1 MAIATIIKDTLG
13 PVLGYLTTTSFR
25 QRTGHLV
32 TLTLGGMLVATA
44 WVGWTAVL
52 ARTDLLD
59 GWTDA
64 MIPAADDQDHAF
76 TPAVLREEGLRAAA
90 IARVLAEV
98 REETG
103 AARALAFRF
112 HNSTRF
118 LGGGH
123 RVFMSAVAEALGPGI
138 KSALSDYQDVPLSV
152 VEGIQAVLSGICV
165 VTPTDGG
172 NPAYRDMHSQSGVA
186 EVVKCPITDL
196 DGLVIGMWGASYRR
210 DIEAKKAAAVIEALD
225 ARHALVTGLFVGG

>member
-1 MAIATIIKDTLG
+1 MAIATIIKDTVG
-13 PVLGYLTTTSFR
+13 PVLGYLTTTSFK
-25 QRTGHLV
+25 QRTGHLM

-52 ARTDLLD
+52 TRTDLLD

-64 MIPAADDQDHAF
+64 MIPAADDAF

-90 IARVLAEV
+90 IAKVLAEV
-98 REETG
+98 RLETG

-123 RVFMSAVAEALGPGI
+123 RVFMSAVAEALAPGV
-138 KSALSDYQDVPLSV
+138 KSAVADYQDVPLSV

-165 VTPTDGG
+165 VTRTDGG
-172 NPAYRDMHSQSGVA
+172 NPAYRDMHGQSGVA

-210 DIEAKKAAAVIEALD
+210 GIEAKKAAAAIEALD